1 LPSSG
6 SLSLMRLI
14 VLSADSWKAASSSRM
29 GKCKGLIFTPLAC
42 RRVRRAVARSLISG
56 SPCQTTQLISPA
68 RKEANRVNNGVVPN
82 CL

>member
-1 LPSSG
+1 
-6 SLSLMRLI
+6 
-14 VLSADSWKAASSSRM
+14 M